1 MPNIPRIIS
10 APVEHVPIFSTRF
23 ILRLLISFLLTSLD
37 AGVIAAYGVTRYRV
51 SVNHPVWQVGLT
63 FLFAIMLGSLAKVW
77 LLTLRSR
84 SR

>member
-10 APVEHVPIFSTRF
+10 APVEYVPLSARF

-37 AGVIAAYGVTRYRV
+37 AGVIAAYGVTLYRV
-51 SVNHPVWQVGLT
+51 SASHPVWQVGLT

>member
-10 APVEHVPIFSTRF
+10 APVEYVPIFSARF

-37 AGVIAAYGVTRYRV
+37 AVVIAAYGVTLYRV
-51 SVNHPVWQVGLT
+51 SANHPVWQVGLT
-63 FLFAIMLGSLAKVW
+63 LLFAMMLGSLAKVW